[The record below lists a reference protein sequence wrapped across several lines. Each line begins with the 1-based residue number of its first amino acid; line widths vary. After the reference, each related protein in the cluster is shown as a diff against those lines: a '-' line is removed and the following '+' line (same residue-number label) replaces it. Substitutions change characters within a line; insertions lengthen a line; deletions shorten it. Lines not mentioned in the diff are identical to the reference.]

1 MIRLNTIPH
10 PPKDIRREAARRIL
24 LLDGG
29 LGTMIQRFGLG
40 EREYR
45 GARFADWRQPLRG
58 CNDLLCLTCPEV
70 IRAIHENYLR
80 AGSDIIT
87 TDTFNANALSLAEYG
102 LQDFVY
108 EINRAGA
115 ALARAAADEF
125 TARNPSKPRFV
136 GGSMGPTGHTLS
148 ISTDV
153 DDPAGRTASFTELAA
168 AYRTQAEGLLDGGA
182 DLLMLETCFDTLN
195 AKAAIH
201 AIEGLFAERGI
212 RVPLIVSGTLTPSG
226 RTLSGQSVEAFC
238 TSVAHARPLA
248 VSLNCSFGARALLP
262 YLERL
267 AAVAEY
273 RVAVYPNAGLPNVMG
288 GYDET
293 PAMFAADVAEYLRR
307 EIGRAHV

>member
-1 MIRLNTIPH
+1 MIRLNTIPC

-58 CNDLLCLTCPEV
+58 CNDLLCLTRPEV

-80 AGSDIIT
+80 AGSDIVT

-168 AYRTQAEGLLDGGA
+168 AYHTQAEGLLDGGA

-201 AIEGLFAERGI
+201 AIEGLFPVGTHPLGAER
-212 RVPLIVSGTLTPSG
+212 R
-226 RTLSGQSVEAFC
+226 
-238 TSVAHARPLA
+238 
-248 VSLNCSFGARALLP
+248 SFLH
-262 YLERL
+262 
-267 AAVAEY
+267 
-273 RVAVYPNAGLPNVMG
+273 
-288 GYDET
+288 
-293 PAMFAADVAEYLRR
+293 LRR
-307 EIGRAHV
+307 PRPAAGRQPQLLIRSPRPASLPGAARSGSRMSCGGLSQRGAAERDGRL